1 MLDISWSEILVVG
14 VVALIFVGPK
24 DMPVLLRT
32 IGRYT
37 ALVKRQ
43 IGDFRAELNLVLKEA
58 DLDLARQEI
67 AKVEIKSKEAPG
79 ESSKAFDDAVRA
91 ASKALKPQIG
101 PS

>member
-37 ALVKRQ
+37 ALVK
-43 IGDFRAELNLVLKEA
+43 KSEA
-58 DLDLARQEI
+58 KR
-67 AKVEIKSKEAPG
+67 S
-79 ESSKAFDDAVRA
+79 
-91 ASKALKPQIG
+91 
-101 PS
+101 